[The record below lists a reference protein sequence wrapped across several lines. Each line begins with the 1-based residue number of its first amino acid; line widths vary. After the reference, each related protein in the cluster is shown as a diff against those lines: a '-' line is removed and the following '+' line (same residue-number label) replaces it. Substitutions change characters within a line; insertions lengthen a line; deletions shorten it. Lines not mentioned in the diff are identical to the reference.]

1 MAFEKNFFLNVRN
14 FILNF
19 KNKKEKKKMKKIL
32 IINKFKI
39 SQNLIFFFYFF
50 SYSFW
55 MIFMYTLDDVYAI
68 EK

>member
-55 MIFMYTLDDVYAI
+55 MIFMYTLDVYAI

>member
-39 SQNLIFFFYFF
+39 SQNLIFFFTFF
-50 SYSFW
+50 PIHSG
-55 MIFMYTLDDVYAI
+55 
-68 EK
+68 

>member
-39 SQNLIFFFYFF
+39 SQNLIFFLFF
-50 SYSFW
+50 FLF
-55 MIFMYTLDDVYAI
+55 ILDDIYVHAR
-68 EK
+68 